1 MKKLLYIIPLLLILV
16 SCNAT
21 KETTDIAKDETKMTK
36 ERIEQRDKQLREMG
50 VDFVAFGTEPD
61 WVLRVDYVKK
71 TADVEI
77 LGKGKFTYPL
87 DALEEIDFHHF
98 AVSQGD
104 QMLEVTSDELACWN
118 LMSGERFP
126 YKVELTVNGE
136 TYRGCGKPLKGDEEV
151 HIVPARLNDIWVL
164 ESFGEEVPDWASV
177 KGDRPRMEIHLQ
189 DMTVHGT
196 TGCNNYQG
204 KIVIDND
211 KMNIGPLGMT
221 RRFCEGSLE
230 NQYIKALDLVH
241 TYELDGM
248 NLLLKDE
255 AGKVVLKF
263 KKVD

>member
-1 MKKLLYIIPLLLILV
+1 MKKLLYIVPLLLILV

-21 KETTDIAKDETKMTK
+21 KETADKANNETEMTK

-61 WVLRVDYVKK
+61 WILRIDYVKK

-77 LGKGKFTYPL
+77 MGKGSFTYSL
-87 DALEEIDFHHF
+87 ESLEEIDFHHF

-104 QMLEVTSDELACWN
+104 QMLEISSNEVACWN

-136 TYRGCGKPLKGDEEV
+136 TYRGCGKSLKDNEEV

-164 ESFGEEVPDWASV
+164 ESFGEEVPDWTDV
-177 KGDRPRMEIHLQ
+177 KGEHPRMEIHLQ

-204 KIVIDND
+204 KIIIDED
-211 KMNIGPLGMT
+211 KMKIGPLGMT

-230 NQYIKALDLVH
+230 NQYVKTLDQVRS
-241 TYELDGM
+241 YELNGM
-248 NLLLKDE
+248 KLLLKDE
-255 AGKVVLKF
+255 AGKVILKF